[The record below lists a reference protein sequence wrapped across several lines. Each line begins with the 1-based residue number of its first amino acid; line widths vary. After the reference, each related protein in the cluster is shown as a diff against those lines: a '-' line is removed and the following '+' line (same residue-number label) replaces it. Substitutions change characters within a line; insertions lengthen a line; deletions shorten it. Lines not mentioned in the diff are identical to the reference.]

1 VNEMGKF
8 DAIPFKSLVND
19 PNSFKRPRQKLW
31 GVFIISG
38 YTESQGDL
46 VTLNYISYNSNNNY
60 HFGIEKDDGN
70 GNKYTEYSSSFYR
83 KNLIGYDE
91 NYVPPQ
97 DMLGPEGEEILSM
110 KGNFLIKG
118 AKELRTVNTYIG
130 NYYRYNVPVFSDKDL
145 LKDITL
151 YYYYKIV
158 KTISWDLVLLTSNLQ
173 EAKDLVNEWL
183 RKPEYNATNRPRI
196 GIDSVMLTEIIPSD
210 SIIEV

>member
-1 VNEMGKF
+1 MGKF

-46 VTLNYISYNSNNNY
+46 VPLNYISYDSNINY
-60 HFGIEKDDGN
+60 NFGIEKDDGN
-70 GNKYTEYSSSFYR
+70 GNKYTEYSSSSYR

-97 DMLGPEGEEILSM
+97 DMLGPEGEKILSM
-110 KGNFLIKG
+110 KGNFLING
-118 AKELRTVNTYIG
+118 AKELRIVDKIRIN
-130 NYYRYNVPVFSDKDL
+130 NYWLSNVPIFNDKDL

-183 RKPEYNATNRPRI
+183 RKPEYDRTNRPRI